1 MGVSKGMAV
10 IGCEE
15 MMQDR
20 FGGESVRGEEMP
32 HPLTISGLEMMRS
45 TVRPDVDDVESVIEV
60 VIAEELEPCM

>member
-15 MMQDR
+15 MMKDR